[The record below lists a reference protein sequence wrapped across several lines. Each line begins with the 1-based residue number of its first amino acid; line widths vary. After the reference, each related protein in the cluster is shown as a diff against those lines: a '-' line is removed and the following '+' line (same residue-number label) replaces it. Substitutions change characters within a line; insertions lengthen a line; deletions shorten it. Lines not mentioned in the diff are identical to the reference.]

1 MTDSHAAAATSA
13 ATKGDGKDWYGH
25 PRPLARLFTT
35 EMWERFGYYGM
46 RALLVLFLT
55 DHFLLSDHKAGGL
68 YGAFTS
74 LVYLTP
80 LFGGLLAD
88 RYLGSKRAVKFG
100 AIMMALGYLGLCFNG
115 PAAKPYFEYGG
126 QRYEVV
132 VEKNGEATRQYILVD
147 NQRLIVKGNEDG
159 SISLP
164 TSDGTVLPNQ
174 IAKDAYKTD
183 GERNNFYLMI
193 TLLSLSAIIVGNGFF
208 KPNISTIVGTL
219 YKADD
224 PRRDSGFTIFYMGIN
239 LGSIISQF
247 FCPLLAVWFGWWAGF
262 GLAAVGMLVAWALF
276 QFDGGKLDGYG
287 ETPAATT
294 PRHIWTIVLASLA
307 FVPIA
312 WFLLNN
318 TLDHAAAASEAAA
331 TSAGFVGYIMS
342 LPMLG
347 KIMFAMFFVA
357 LFGVPLWAFLN
368 GTRQEFHMMVVA
380 VVLTFFSTMFWTLFE
395 QAGSSMT
402 LFAER
407 NTDRDILGVYTMPAG
422 QAQIFNPLFVVLLA
436 PVFSLLWVKLA
447 KRDLDPPVPV
457 KFAAALMMV
466 GFGFL
471 VLVFGGQF
479 AGPDARVPLV
489 WLAMAYLI
497 HTIGEL
503 WISPVGLSMISKLS
517 MARVVGLM
525 MGTWFLASAMAQY
538 IGGIVAQ
545 FASVETVGG
554 EVTNPALSLAS
565 YLGVF
570 QTIGLAAIATG
581 LLLLILSPWLKNW
594 MHGVR

>member
-13 ATKGDGKDWYGH
+13 ANNGGAKDWYGH

-55 DHFLLSDHKAGGL
+55 DHFLLSDHKANGL

-100 AIMMALGYLGLCFNG
+100 ALMMALGYLGLCFNG

-126 QRYEVV
+126 QRYEVA
-132 VEKNGEATRQYILVD
+132 VEKNGEATRQYILVGD
-147 NQRLIVKGNEDG
+147 QRLLVKGNEDG

-164 TSDGTVLPNQ
+164 TSDGTVLPNS

-208 KPNISTIVGTL
+208 KPNISTIVGSL

-224 PRRDSGFTIFYMGIN
+224 PRRDGGFTIFYMGIN

-247 FCPLLAVWFGWWAGF
+247 FCPLLAVWLGWWAGF
-262 GLAAVGMLVAWALF
+262 GLAAIGMLIAWALF
-276 QFDGGKLDGYG
+276 QFDGGKLAGYG

-294 PRHIWTIVLASLA
+294 EKQIWAIIAAALA
-307 FVPIA
+307 FVPVA

-318 TLDHAAAASEAAA
+318 TLDHAVAASEAAA
-331 TSAGFVGYIMS
+331 TSAGFMGYILS
-342 LPMLG
+342 LPLLG

-357 LFGVPLWAFLN
+357 LIGVPLWAFLN

-395 QAGSSMT
+395 QAGSSLT

-407 NTDRDILGVYTMPAG
+407 NTDRDIFGVYTMPAG

-436 PVFSLLWVKLA
+436 PLFSMLWVKLA

-466 GFGFL
+466 GLGFL

-479 AGPDARVPLV
+479 AGTDARVPLF
-489 WLAMAYLI
+489 WLAMAYFL
-497 HTIGEL
+497 HTVGEL
-503 WISPVGLSMISKLS
+503 WLSPVGLSMISKLS

-525 MGTWFLASAMAQY
+525 MGTWFLSSAMAQY
-538 IGGIVAQ
+538 VGGIVAQ

-554 EVTNPALSLAS
+554 EVTNPALSLLS
-565 YLGVF
+565 YLSVF
-570 QTIGLAAIATG
+570 QTIGLASIATG
-581 LLLLILSPWLKNW
+581 LLLLLLSPWLKKW
-594 MHGVR
+594 MHGVK